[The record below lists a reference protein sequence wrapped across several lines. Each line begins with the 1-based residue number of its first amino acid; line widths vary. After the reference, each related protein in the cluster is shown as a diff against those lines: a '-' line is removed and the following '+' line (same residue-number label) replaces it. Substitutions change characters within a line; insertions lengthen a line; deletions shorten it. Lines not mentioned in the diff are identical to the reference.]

1 MAIKLKLT
9 LST

>member
-9 LST
+9 GT